1 MAERRGDGFVLGE
14 AEAPISFSTFVLGL
28 ASTALIHLGE
38 RPEPEGGAIG
48 VDLVLAKQTLDLLEL
63 LQRKT
68 RGNLEAEEERLF
80 QALLTDLRLKFLQKS
95 KG

>member
-14 AEAPISFSTFVLGL
+14 AGSPISFSTFVLGL

-38 RPEPEGGAIG
+38 QPDPDHKGTG
-48 VDLVLAKQTLDLLEL
+48 VDLVLARQTLDVLEL

-68 RGNLEAEEERLF
+68 KGNLDAEEDRLF
-80 QALLTDLRLKFLQKS
+80 QAILTDLRLKFVEKT
-95 KG
+95 KP